1 MEAFFASL
9 ALVALSELGDKT
21 MLVVLALAGQGSAK
35 QVFGGTF
42 LAVLLLF
49 GGAVLLGKAAVE
61 LLPRQYIAYGSGIL
75 FIAIGIYGL
84 VVFLRRKEEHSIE
97 RKPAG
102 NLFWPAFGI
111 FAVAELGDKTQLATV
126 GLTVKFSNPWAVFFG
141 AVAGETLIV
150 LLAILLGKVV
160 ARYLPTRLINLI
172 ACFIFIAVGVY
183 IVVSVAFQFTIL

>member
-42 LAVLLLF
+42 LAILLLF
-49 GGAVLLGKAAVE
+49 GGAVLLGEAAVE

-102 NLFWPAFGI
+102 NLFWSAFGI

-126 GLTVKFSNPWAVFFG
+126 GLTVKFNSPWAVFFG

-172 ACFIFIAVGVY
+172 ACFIFIAVGAY